1 MWNVYIEG
9 NMEIEMEVDFDKFLI
24 SIAENTKED
33 LEKISTFRFFVLVDY
48 LKEKFSKNKRNG
60 GSNN

>member
-1 MWNVYIEG
+1 MWNVYIDG

-60 GSNN
+60 RSNN